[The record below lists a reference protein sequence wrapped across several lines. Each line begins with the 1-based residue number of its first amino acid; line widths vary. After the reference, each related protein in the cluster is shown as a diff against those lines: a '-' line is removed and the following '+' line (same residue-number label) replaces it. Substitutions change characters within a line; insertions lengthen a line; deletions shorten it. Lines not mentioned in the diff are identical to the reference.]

1 MAETIFMLNLKIGL
15 NEEQY
20 LKLRNRAVSN
30 MAESVEQEAEKLLK
44 SVI

>member
-20 LKLRNRAVSN
+20 LRLKDKAISN
-30 MAESVEQEAEKLLK
+30 MSNIEQEAEKLLK
-44 SVI
+44 SII